1 MLSTKKDLRD
11 HLKAGET
18 ISSDEMKKAK
28 KENGLIGLHDTTSK
42 EWKDFNVH
50 KAFNKSIKAAINYK
64 YDDDEDED
72 SDDEEWNRPKLP
84 VILLV
89 TRVVSPFCIAAC
101 SFAHGQNFWNM
112 FPLLYVLCANIRK

>member
-1 MLSTKKDLRD
+1 MNNRNSLVNISKWKNELRAVEQDVPIIMLSTKKDLRD

-72 SDDEEWNRPKLP
+72 SDDEE
-84 VILLV
+84 
-89 TRVVSPFCIAAC
+89 
-101 SFAHGQNFWNM
+101 
-112 FPLLYVLCANIRK
+112 